1 MKEVD
6 TEESGKGQL
15 QEDSYHSKVVGLKSL
30 VEVQEAT
37 DDDQG
42 VVCRNEDWK

>member
-37 DDDQG
+37 EDQG
-42 VVCRNEDWK
+42 VVCRNEDWE